1 MVYNNL
7 ANLKER
13 DSCIFF
19 MHEPFY
25 LQERKK
31 GMSFIIE
38 IFLIGVGLA
47 MDAFAVSICK
57 GLTMQKVKKKDVLII
72 GLFFGGFQA
81 LMPLIGWLL
90 GKGFE
95 SYITSFDHWIA
106 FILLAIIGGKMLIDG
121 LKGDDN
127 SCGCDA
133 FRLDFKELL
142 MLAIAT
148 SIDALAIGV
157 TFAFLNYPIVECIAM
172 IGIVTFIISCIGVY
186 IGHIFGSKYEH
197 KAEIAGGIILIII
210 GLKILLEH
218 LGIL

>member
-1 MVYNNL
+1 
-7 ANLKER
+7 
-13 DSCIFF
+13 

-90 GKGFE
+90 VKGFE

-106 FILLAIIGGKMLIDG
+106 FILLAIIGRKMLIDG

-127 SCGCDA
+127 SCGCDE

-197 KAEIAGGIILIII
+197 KAEIAGGIILIVI